1 MDSILD
7 ISNFQKFL
15 KDEEE
20 IIIDEFLRKYI
31 INFRKIEDEESQKI
45 ENFFTL
51 IIKSICSGDIK
62 SATSIYKDLIDYN
75 IELDI
80 PYIMLTYELINLKK
94 IIMEKLIYKDVRD
107 ELMQLYKLHLFFED
121 MIAKTYLNKYIV
133 DLNKKNNFSLSN
145 LSGISQSN
153 VIYYYKMH
161 LEWLK
166 DLAKAIVLADIN
178 IFPEINHNL
187 CTFGKWLDKEGLE
200 IIKNSSKYKNI
211 SKLHENL
218 HFFAKQIKNCL
229 IETQG
234 NNHIILIYLE
244 KCEMISLSL
253 GTELA
258 LIDNTLINSEASKDP
273 LTGALNRQRL
283 SQLYQNQLEISF
295 ATFEPFVIA
304 MCDFD
309 HFKNIN
315 DTFGHLAGDK
325 MLKSF
330 VHIAKKHLRTSDII
344 IRYGGEEFMIIL
356 PAINTKKAKDILNK
370 IREDI
375 ANFVL
380 NLDGN
385 KISATISIG
394 MIEIYPENGNNSYF
408 KDFENTIS
416 LVDKKLYEAK
426 NSGRNTIC

>member
-1 MDSILD
+1 MDLNLD

-45 ENFFTL
+45 ESFFTL
-51 IIKSICSGDIK
+51 VIRYICNGDIK
-62 SATSIYKDLIDYN
+62 NATLVYKELIDYN
-75 IELDI
+75 IKLDI

-94 IIMEKLIYKDVRD
+94 IILQKLLYKDVRD
-107 ELMQLYKLHLFFED
+107 ELMQLYKLHMIFED
-121 MIAKTYLNKYIV
+121 MIAKTYLNKYIT
-133 DLNKKNNFSLSN
+133 DLNKKNSFSLSN
-145 LSGISQSN
+145 LSGIAKN
-153 VIYYYKMH
+153 NIVYYYKMH
-161 LEWLK
+161 LEWLENLCK
-166 DLAKAIVLADIN
+166 SIVSSDIN
-178 IFPEINHNL
+178 IFPEIDHSL
-187 CTFGKWLDKEGLE
+187 CTFGKWLNKEGLE

-244 KCEMISLSL
+244 KCEMLSLSL

-258 LIDNTLINSEASKDP
+258 LIDNTLINLEASKDP
-273 LTGALNRQRL
+273 LTGALNRQKL
-283 SQLYQNQLEISF
+283 TQLYQNQLEISF

-325 MLKSF
+325 MLKNF

-375 ANFVL
+375 ADFVL
-380 NLDGN
+380 NLDEN
-385 KISATISIG
+385 KISTTISIG

-408 KDFENTIS
+408 KNFENTIS

>member
-45 ENFFTL
+45 ESFFTL
-51 IIKSICSGDIK
+51 VIRYICNGDIK
-62 SATSIYKDLIDYN
+62 NATLVYKDLIDYN
-75 IELDI
+75 IKLDI

-94 IIMEKLIYKDVRD
+94 IILQKLLYKDVRD
-107 ELMQLYKLHLFFED
+107 ELMQLYKLHMIFED

-133 DLNKKNNFSLSN
+133 DLNKKNSFSLSN
-145 LSGISQSN
+145 LSGIAKN
-153 VIYYYKMH
+153 NIIYYYKMH
-161 LEWLK
+161 LEWLE

>member
-1 MDSILD
+1 
-7 ISNFQKFL
+7 
-15 KDEEE
+15 
-20 IIIDEFLRKYI
+20 
-31 INFRKIEDEESQKI
+31 
-45 ENFFTL
+45 
-51 IIKSICSGDIK
+51 
-62 SATSIYKDLIDYN
+62 
-75 IELDI
+75 
-80 PYIMLTYELINLKK
+80 
-94 IIMEKLIYKDVRD
+94 
-107 ELMQLYKLHLFFED
+107 MQLYKMHMFFED

-153 VIYYYKMH
+153 IIYYYKMH

-187 CTFGKWLDKEGLE
+187 CTFGKWLDKEGLK

>member
-1 MDSILD
+1 MDSVLD

-94 IIMEKLIYKDVRD
+94 IILQKLLYKDVRD
-107 ELMQLYKLHLFFED
+107 ELMQLYKMHMFFED

-145 LSGISQSN
+145 LSGISQGN

-161 LEWLK
+161 LEWLENLCK
-166 DLAKAIVLADIN
+166 SIVSSDIN
-178 IFPEINHNL
+178 IFPEIDHSL
-187 CTFGKWLDKEGLE
+187 CTFGKWLNKEGLE

-244 KCEMISLSL
+244 KCEMLSLSL

-258 LIDNTLINSEASKDP
+258 LIDNTLINSEALKDP
-273 LTGALNRQRL
+273 LTGALNRQKL